1 MLVSVSVSVGV
12 GVAERLSSFGSQ
24 SDSCPRRLRFGGCEF
39 RDEEKRHTT
48 TRTRARASVSLV
60 LFLRRNGMHLVCGV
74 NSWQLGALLQ
84 AASLWSVHWAHVFSF
99 NRRYE
104 CSVSLAAFHLFPC
117 LYYVWVSL
125 YFMSAA
131 LFDRDWQHCSTCF
144 GPKTSWDWDLGI
156 VDMLIV
162 ISSSYR
168 KTKTTNVDVMGAL
181 EEKSEK
187 N

>member
-1 MLVSVSVSVGV
+1 MLVSVSVSVSVGV

-84 AASLWSVHWAHVFSF
+84 AASLWSIHWAHVFSF

-104 CSVSLAAFHLFPC
+104 CSVSFAAFHLFPC
-117 LYYVWVSL
+117 LI
-125 YFMSAA
+125 MSGYRFTSCRR
-131 LFDRDWQHCSTCF
+131 LLCLVYMSVVGDGFCCVCLLTCF
-144 GPKTSWDWDLGI
+144 K
-156 VDMLIV
+156 
-162 ISSSYR
+162 
-168 KTKTTNVDVMGAL
+168 KTKKQNYTSCLLLYN
-181 EEKSEK
+181 
-187 N
+187 